1 VGVVE
6 KSEKK
11 KSELV
16 VEKSE
21 IKTDEAGFD
30 SIYLSDWIFV

>member
-1 VGVVE
+1 LKKV
-6 KSEKK
+6 KKK

-21 IKTDEAGFD
+21 IKTDEAGVD